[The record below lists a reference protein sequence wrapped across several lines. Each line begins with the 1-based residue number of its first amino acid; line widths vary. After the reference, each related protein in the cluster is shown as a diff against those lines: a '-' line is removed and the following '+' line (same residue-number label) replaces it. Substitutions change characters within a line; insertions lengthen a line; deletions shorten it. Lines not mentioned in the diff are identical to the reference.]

1 MLHNSTVS
9 SCNRSHTRQCL
20 IVHHSVDSN
29 EGIVLIGH
37 ITLQCIASCHGH
49 ICDVVSAT
57 IANIIGVDDVGIE
70 AFSAAARTGS
80 QTIDPSCNALLD
92 VFLIACLPATVTF
105 DRPAALTLIGFIS
118 RQVEYESTSA
128 LHTDQ
133 LEQVTIRSESSLKQG
148 MTSHVVKYQIQERAA
163 RLRATRQDLK
173 QGVLRTVFACHLREA
188 AACSRRDIKRQ
199 ASLIQVVAFRGAVK
213 ESRVENAWVYFSRFC
228 SGAVTAATSVEM
240 GLISG
245 CFTMPQMAIPVFAR
259 SVRHSTRA
267 VRVLLGASQGVC
279 LASAVADLQTHVG
292 GHTVQ
297 DVAVH
302 IDNRSRQPG
311 AVFK

>member
-37 ITLQCIASCHGH
+37 VALQCIASCHGH
-49 ICDVVSAT
+49 ICGVVSAT
-57 IANIIGVDDVGIE
+57 MANIIGIDDVGIE

-80 QTIDPSCNALLD
+80 QNIDPSCNALLD

-105 DRPAALTLIGFIS
+105 DRPAASTFIGFIS
-118 RQVEYESTSA
+118 RQAEYESTSA

-133 LEQVTIRSESSLKQG
+133 LEQVTICSKSSLKQG
-148 MTSHVVKYQIQERAA
+148 MTSHVVKYQIHERAA
-163 RLRATRQDLK
+163 RSRATRQGLK
-173 QGVLRTVFACHLREA
+173 QDVLRTVFACHLREA
-188 AACSRRDIKRQ
+188 AACSRRDINRQ
-199 ASLIQVVAFRGAVK
+199 ASLIQVLAFRGAVQ
-213 ESRVENAWVYFSRFC
+213 ESRVEIARVSRFC

-245 CFTMPQMAIPVFAR
+245 CFTMPQMALPVFAR

-267 VRVLLGASQGVC
+267 VPGGADFVATSWILLVQWCG
-279 LASAVADLQTHVG
+279 LAATQIPIFIRMRG
-292 GHTVQ
+292 
-297 DVAVH
+297 
-302 IDNRSRQPG
+302 
-311 AVFK
+311 